1 MPNKDLE
8 ILFNSFVDNFMTGK
22 DIALLLNVKE
32 RTIWQYKSN
41 GKLPRPFGFLDNKP
55 IWSKI
60 DIQNWIKEENLSQAV
75 NIIIYK

>member
-1 MPNKDLE
+1 MPEKDLE
-8 ILFNSFVDNFMTGK
+8 ILFNDFTDNFMTGK
-22 DIALLLNVKE
+22 DIATLLNVKE

-60 DIQNWIKEENLSQAV
+60 DIQNWIKTENLSQAV